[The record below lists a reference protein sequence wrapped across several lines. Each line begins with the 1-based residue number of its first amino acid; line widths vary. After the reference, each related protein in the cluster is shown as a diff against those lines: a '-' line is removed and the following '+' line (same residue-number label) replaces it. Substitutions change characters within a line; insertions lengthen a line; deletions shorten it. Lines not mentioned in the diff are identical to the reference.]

1 MASGKETPRQKM
13 IGMMYLVLTALLALQ
28 VSNAVLEKFAI
39 INETLT
45 ALIEDGKRKSDE
57 TLANIIKEAGESQ
70 TPSVVTAKTNAQ
82 KVRDLT
88 KSTLESIDQLK
99 KDMLATSGAAEINES
114 VINDH
119 SSKVATMMMDVKS
132 KEQKGKKYEKLLTD
146 YVAQLSALSGIKDF
160 DKLAKPP
167 KELKLFANDEDHVRK
182 DYLTFTFE
190 NTPAIAALAS
200 VTQTQTEI
208 LEYEARAL
216 EKLRADAGVNRMSFD
231 QFVPM
236 VRAKSSVVAAGAKY
250 EAQMFLTGSS
260 TAILPEFYKDGA
272 KLQVIEDKTGVKM
285 GKVEFTAAGGGYNAQ
300 GFAKKSFKA
309 VIKMNDKTFEET
321 IEYEVAQPTIK
332 VTTGNAPTLYM
343 NCGNTVNIEVPA
355 LGTAYNPTFGA
366 GGSAEIIKGDKPGRV
381 TIIPKQR
388 KISVSVSNAG
398 TAIGTQG
405 FDVKNV
411 PDPRY
416 VAYVGN
422 NPVDLRQGIRANQV
436 GALRIVAEPET
447 NFKEEVPKD
456 ARYRIKRAE
465 IILGR
470 GTAGVQR
477 LNATNEN
484 PDLRAWSSQ
493 ARPGDRIIID
503 IKDVSRRTYKDEDEK
518 VVPKGSSGIIQIP
531 IN

>member
-39 INETLT
+39 INETLST
-45 ALIEDGKRKSDE
+45 LIEDGKKKSE
-57 TLANIIKEAGESQ
+57 LTMAAIIDEAGKSQ
-70 TPSVVTAKTNAQ
+70 SPKVVDAKERAT
-82 KVRDLT
+82 KVRELT
-88 KSTLESIDQLK
+88 KNTLEYIDALK
-99 KDMLATSGAAEINES
+99 LRMLKQSGTDKVTEN

-119 SSKVATMMMDVKS
+119 SSKVATMMIDPNS
-132 KEQKGKKYEKLLTD
+132 KDQEGKKYEK
-146 YVAQLSALSGIKDF
+146 QLNDFVKQITELSGIKEF

-167 KELKLFANDEDHVRK
+167 KEIPLFASDEDHVRK

-190 NTPAIAALAS
+190 NTPVIAALAS
-200 VTQTQTEI
+200 VTQTETKI

-216 EKLRADAGVNRMSFD
+216 DKLRQDAGADRISFD

-236 VRAKSSVVAAGAKY
+236 VRARSSVVAAGAKY

-272 KLQVIEDKTGVKM
+272 KLSVVEDKTGVKM
-285 GKVEFTAAGGGYNAQ
+285 GKVEFVASGGNYDSH

-309 VIKMNDKTFEET
+309 EIKMNDRVFTEN
-321 IEYEVAQPTIK
+321 IEYEVAQPTIR

-343 NCGNTVNIEVPA
+343 NCGNTVFIEVPA
-355 LGTAYNPTFGA
+355 LGTNYNPAFSA

-388 KISVSVSNAG
+388 KISVAVSNAG
-398 TAIGTQG
+398 TAIGSQG

-411 PDPRY
+411 PDPHY
-416 VAYVGN
+416 VAYIGN
-422 NPVDLRQGIRANQV
+422 NPVDLRQGIKANQIRL
-436 GALRIVAEPET
+436 LRIVAEPES

-456 ARYRIKRAE
+456 ARYRIRRAD
-465 IILGR
+465 IFVGS
-470 GTAGVQR
+470 GTTSKGKVS
-477 LNATNEN
+477 ATNEN
-484 PDLRAWSSQ
+484 PELTSLSGV
-493 ARPGDRIIID
+493 ARPGDRIVID
-503 IKDVSRRTYKDEDEK
+503 IKEVIRRTYQDQDEK
-518 VVPKGSSGIIQIP
+518 VTVKGSTGIIQIP

>member
-1 MASGKETPRQKM
+1 MAGKKETPRQKM

-39 INETLT
+39 INETLST
-45 ALIEDGKRKSDE
+45 LIEDGKKKSE
-57 TLANIIKEAGESQ
+57 LTMAAIIDEAGKSQ
-70 TPSVVTAKTNAQ
+70 SPKVVDAKERAQ
-82 KVRDLT
+82 KVRELT
-88 KSTLESIDQLK
+88 KNTLEYIDALK
-99 KDMLATSGAAEINES
+99 LRMLKQSGTDKVTDD

-119 SSKVATMMMDVKS
+119 SSKVATMMIDPNS
-132 KEQKGKKYEKLLTD
+132 KDQEGKKYEKQLTD
-146 YVAQLSALSGIKDF
+146 FVKQISELSGIKEF

-167 KELKLFANDEDHVRK
+167 KEIPLFASDEDHVRK

-190 NTPAIAALAS
+190 NTPVIAALAS
-200 VTQTQTEI
+200 VTQTETKI

-216 EKLRADAGVNRMSFD
+216 DKLRQDAGADRISFD

-236 VRAKSSVVAAGAKY
+236 VRARSSVVAAGAKY
-250 EAQMFLTGSS
+250 EAEMFLTGSS

-272 KLQVIEDKTGVKM
+272 KLNVVEDKTGVKM
-285 GKVEFTAAGGGYNAQ
+285 GKVEFTASGGNYDSH

-309 VIKMNDKTFEET
+309 EIKMNDRVFTEN
-321 IEYEVAQPTIK
+321 IEYEVAQPTIR

-343 NCGNTVNIEVPA
+343 NCGNTVFIEVPA
-355 LGTAYNPTFGA
+355 LGTNYNPAFSA

-388 KISVSVSNAG
+388 KISVAVSNAG
-398 TAIGTQG
+398 TSIGSQG

-411 PDPRY
+411 PDPHY

-447 NFKEEVPKD
+447 NFKDEVPKD

-465 IILGR
+465 VILGR

-477 LNATNEN
+477 MNATNEN

-503 IKDVSRRTYKDEDEK
+503 IKDVSRRTYQDEEEK
-518 VVPKGSSGIIQIP
+518 VTPKGSSGIIQIP

>member
-45 ALIEDGKRKSDE
+45 TLIEEGKKKSE
-57 TLANIIKEAGESQ
+57 LTLAAIIEEAGKSQ
-70 TPSVVTAKTNAQ
+70 SPNVVSAKERAQ

-88 KSTLESIDQLK
+88 KSTIASIDELK
-99 KDMLATSGAAEINES
+99 KTMLSLSGTDKVDEN

-119 SSKVATMMMDVKS
+119 SSKVATMMIDPNS
-132 KEQKGKKYEKLLTD
+132 KGQEGKKYEKLLND
-146 YVAQLSALSGIKDF
+146 YVKQLSELSGIKDF

-167 KELKLFANDEDHVRK
+167 KDIPLFASDDDHVRK

-190 NTPAIAALAS
+190 NTPVIAALAS

-216 EKLRADAGVNRMSFD
+216 DKIREEAGADRISFD

-260 TAILPEFYKDGA
+260 TAILPKFYQDG
-272 KLQVIEDKTGVKM
+272 KELPIIEDATGVKM
-285 GKVEFTAAGGGYNAQ
+285 GKVEFVASGGNYNEL

-309 VIKMNDKTFEET
+309 EIKMNDRTFTEN
-321 IEYEVAQPTIK
+321 IEYEVAQPTIR

-343 NCGNTVNIEVPA
+343 NCGNNVFIEVPA
-355 LGTAYNPTFGA
+355 LGTNYNPNFSA
-366 GGSAEIIKGDKPGRV
+366 GGAAEIIKGNKPGRV

-388 KISVSVSNAG
+388 KISVAVSNAG
-398 TAIGTQG
+398 TPIGTQG

-416 VAYVGN
+416 TAYIGN
-422 NPVDLRQGIRANQV
+422 TPVDLRQGIRANQI
-436 GALRIVAEPET
+436 GALRFAAEPEP

-456 ARYRIKRAE
+456 ARYRIRRAE
-465 IILGR
+465 VILGR
-470 GTAGVQR
+470 GTSPAAR
-477 LNATNEN
+477 MNATNEN
-484 PDLRAWSSQ
+484 PDLRAWAGQ

-503 IKDVSRRTYKDEDEK
+503 IKDVSRRTFKDEDEK
-518 VVPKGSSGIIQIP
+518 VVPKGSTGIIQIP
-531 IN
+531 IH